1 MGAHLSLNARLREIA
16 ISKIR
21 ERIQEKNMCKAFA
34 CDTIVID
41 DGDERLLRYCVSEVS
56 ELDARE
62 TLERYLKD
70 QRWDSISVR
79 QIRAA
84 TPGEAAEYKLPVGGI
99 KLML

>member
-1 MGAHLSLNARLREIA
+1 
-16 ISKIR
+16 
-21 ERIQEKNMCKAFA
+21 MCKAFA
-34 CDTIVID
+34 CDTVVID

-56 ELDARE
+56 ERDARE

-70 QRWDSISVR
+70 QRWKAFSIR

-84 TPGEAAEYKLPVGGI
+84 TPGEVTEYKLAVGGI

>member
-1 MGAHLSLNARLREIA
+1 MD
-16 ISKIR
+16 
-21 ERIQEKNMCKAFA
+21 KAFA
-34 CDTIVID
+34 CDAVVID

-56 ELDARE
+56 ELGARG

-70 QRWDSISVR
+70 QRWEAISVR

-84 TPGEAAEYKLPVGGI
+84 TSDEGAEYKPVGGI